1 MKRPEG
7 RILMPAKCPPDP
19 PPHEFAW
26 AGAWSGFPG
35 QSKKLCGVCSRP
47 HLFPESK
54 SLREEALELFALRF
68 VDGACHCMALWR
80 CTRCVAEAA
89 LRGES

>member
-1 MKRPEG
+1 MSGGAAPTT
-7 RILMPAKCPPDP
+7 IA
-19 PPHEFAW
+19 HEFAW
-26 AGAWSGFPG
+26 AGAWSGLPG

-54 SLREEALELFALRF
+54 SPREEALELFALLF
-68 VDGACHCMALWR
+68 ANGACHCEAPYR
-80 CTRCVAEAA
+80 CSRCAAEAA